1 MSRPARFDILFEPLR
16 IGPVTTKNRFYQVP
30 HCNGMGR
37 AHPSPMAAMRGVKAE
52 GGWGVVCTEQ
62 CDIHYSG
69 QHQRELRLWDEQDIP
84 ALARATEQIHAHGAL
99 AGVELA
105 HNGGHVAN
113 LESRAVPIAPSV
125 EATRSLLPGSA
136 RAMDKDDIRA
146 FRRWHREAA
155 CNARRAGFDIVYIY
169 AGHSMTLPINFLSRS
184 RNKRTDEYGGSLE
197 NRARLLRELIED
209 TKEAVGD
216 TCAVAVRF
224 CVDEMMGE
232 RGITADG
239 EAHDV
244 IELLGELPDLWDVNI
259 ANMGHDGA
267 TARFEQE
274 GWQEK
279 YVKFVKSVTTKP
291 VVGVGRFTSPDTMV
305 SMIRSGTLDLIGAAR
320 PSIADPFLPT
330 KIEQGRFDDIRECI
344 GCNICLAYDSMGAPF
359 RCTQNP
365 TTGEEWRRGWH
376 PETIPPKDTDD
387 TVLIVGG
394 GPAGLEAARGL
405 GQRGYEVILCEAARE
420 LGGRATREA
429 RLPGLAT
436 YGRVRDWRLGQLKRM
451 KNVQVLPGNH
461 VTAELVLEAGCSL
474 VAVATGAAWRQD
486 GVGRHH
492 RDPVPGLGV
501 VPVFTPD
508 DIMDGRLPEGR
519 VVIYDDDHYY
529 MATVI
534 AERLA
539 DAGCEIVF
547 ATPEPVV
554 AAFTQYTAEQKRVQ
568 RRVIERCAAVHTST
582 ALARTEPG
590 TAYLACTYTG
600 RETAVPA
607 DAVVLST
614 GQTPRDDLYREL
626 GGLGATVREA
636 AGVRRVVRVGDALGP
651 GIIAAAVHSG
661 HLFARTLD
669 TGLTD
674 RTPYRRENVT
684 PEWDQPFPRN
694 PDRDQPF
701 PGNPDG
707 DQPFARKG
715 AV

>member
-37 AHPSPMAAMRGVKAE
+37 AYPSPMAAMRGVKAE

-69 QHQRELRLWDEQDIP
+69 QHQRELRLWDAQDIP
-84 ALARATEQIHAHGAL
+84 ALARTTEQIHAHGAL

-113 LESRAVPIAPSV
+113 LESRAVPLAPSA
-125 EATRSLLPGSA
+125 EATRSLYPGTA
-136 RAMDKDDIRA
+136 RAMDKNDIRA

-155 CNARRAGFDIVYIY
+155 LNARRAGFDIVYIY

-224 CVDEMMGE
+224 CVDEMIGD

-239 EAHDV
+239 EAREV
-244 IELLGELPDLWDVNI
+244 IALLGELPDLWDVNL

-267 TARFEQE
+267 TARFEPE

-279 YVKFVKSVTTKP
+279 YVAFVKGLTSKP
-291 VVGVGRFTSPDTMV
+291 VVGVGRFTSPDTMAA
-305 SMIRSGTLDLIGAAR
+305 MLRSGTLDLIGAAR

-344 GCNICLAYDSMGAPF
+344 GCNICLAFDSMGAPF

-376 PETIPPKDTDD
+376 PETIPPKDTGD
-387 TVLIVGG
+387 TVLVVGA

-405 GQRGYEVILCEAARE
+405 GQRGYEVILCEAGRE
-420 LGGRATREA
+420 LGGRVTREA

-436 YGRVRDWRLGQLKRM
+436 YGRVRDWRVGQLKRM
-451 KNVQVLPGNH
+451 KNVQVLPGND
-461 VTAELVLEAGCSL
+461 VTADLVLEAGCSL
-474 VAVATGAAWRQD
+474 VAVATGAFWRAD

-492 RDPVPGLGV
+492 RDPVPGLADGL
-501 VPVFTPD
+501 PVFTPD
-508 DIMDGRLPEGR
+508 ALMDGKLPQGR
-519 VVIYDDDHYY
+519 VVVYDDDHYY
-529 MATVI
+529 MATVL

-539 DAGCEIVF
+539 DAGCEVVF
-547 ATPEPVV
+547 VTPEPIV
-554 AAFTQYTAEQKRVQ
+554 AAFTQFTAEQKRVQ
-568 RRVIERCAAVHTST
+568 RRVMERCAAVHTST
-582 ALARTEPG
+582 ALVRTEPG

-600 RETAVPA
+600 RESAVPA
-607 DAVVLST
+607 DAVVPVT
-614 GQTPRDDLYREL
+614 GRLPRDALYQEL
-626 GGLGATVREA
+626 TALEPGALEA
-636 AGVRRVVRVGDALGP
+636 AGIRRVARVGDALGP

-684 PEWDQPFPRN
+684 PDWDQPFP
-694 PDRDQPF
+694 PT
-701 PGNPDG
+701 G
-707 DQPFARKG
+707 G
-715 AV
+715 AA